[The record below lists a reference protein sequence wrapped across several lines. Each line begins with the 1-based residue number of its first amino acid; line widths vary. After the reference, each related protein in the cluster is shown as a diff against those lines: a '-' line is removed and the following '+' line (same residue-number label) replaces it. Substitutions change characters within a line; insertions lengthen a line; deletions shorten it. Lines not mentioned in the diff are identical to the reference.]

1 MQSLLSTIT
10 RGKSQDAP
18 RIVLYGMEGI
28 GKSTFAANFPNP
40 VFVQT
45 EDGLGQ
51 IDCAK
56 FPLCQKGRDA
66 LDQLTALANEPNDF
80 QTVVLDSLDWLERL
94 IWDDVCAQNKVDS
107 IEHIGYGKGYVMALT
122 SWRIILDV
130 LTELHNQRKIVLLLA
145 HAVAEDYTDPEVTGL
160 KRFTPRL
167 HKTAR
172 SLIAEYV
179 DLVLLATR
187 KFGAATG
194 ESGNNPRIVRT
205 EPSPY
210 QVAKSRYAIPA
221 ELPLDAG
228 AVLAAIKNA
237 CTPNPKGNCSM
248 KKLVIVVAL
257 IGATFFATE
266 SANAFGFRFFRCRY
280 YPIIPDNDASC
291 NSCPS
296 GPSQGRLINPVE
308 PGEYLPT
315 PSDLSAIERE
325 LIAEAIRVRGRV
337 LAIDRLCCQRSRRNS
352 DAQASY
358 CQLGHFTGSA
368 YEIAGVGYGSP
379 AAAVQGWLNS
389 PAHRAILLRADF
401 TKVGAA
407 VRRGRDGRLYW
418 TMNFSR

>member
-1 MQSLLSTIT
+1 MKNYQKLS
-10 RGKSQDAP
+10 
-18 RIVLYGMEGI
+18 IV
-28 GKSTFAANFPNP
+28 AA
-40 VFVQT
+40 
-45 EDGLGQ
+45 
-51 IDCAK
+51 
-56 FPLCQKGRDA
+56 
-66 LDQLTALANEPNDF
+66 
-80 QTVVLDSLDWLERL
+80 
-94 IWDDVCAQNKVDS
+94 
-107 IEHIGYGKGYVMALT
+107 
-122 SWRIILDV
+122 
-130 LTELHNQRKIVLLLA
+130 
-145 HAVAEDYTDPEVTGL
+145 
-160 KRFTPRL
+160 
-167 HKTAR
+167 
-172 SLIAEYV
+172 
-179 DLVLLATR
+179 LV
-187 KFGAATG
+187 
-194 ESGNNPRIVRT
+194 
-205 EPSPY
+205 
-210 QVAKSRYAIPA
+210 
-221 ELPLDAG
+221 
-228 AVLAAIKNA
+228 
-237 CTPNPKGNCSM
+237 
-248 KKLVIVVAL
+248 
-257 IGATFFATE
+257 GATFLTTE

-296 GPSQGRLINPVE
+296 GPSQGQLINPVE

-379 AAAVQGWLNS
+379 TAAVQGWLNS